1 MDKNQLL
8 GIITNNAK
16 FDGAY
21 NIRINGKLESRQ
33 TNEFV
38 DIKTKQDKP
47 GIDIIIKP
55 NTKKQT
61 ILVPVALTDGDIVDR
76 VYNDFYIGENS
87 DVVIVAGCGIDN
99 CSSCNSQHDGI
110 HSFYIEKGAKVKYI
124 EKHYGHG
131 DGSGKKI
138 LNPETV
144 VFLGEDAEMIMNTTQ
159 IEGVDDT
166 TRITKAVLGKKA
178 NLVINEKVMTNQNQN
193 ANSVFRLEIN
203 GDDAKA
209 KLSSR
214 VVAKDSS
221 VQTFISD
228 VEGNA
233 KCFAHV
239 ECDAIIVGNAKVSST
254 PKIIANNPDASLVH
268 EATIGKIAGEQL
280 TKLLTLGLSEAE
292 AEQEILKGFLK

>member
-21 NIRINGKLESRQ
+21 NIRINGKLEARQ

-38 DIKTKQDKP
+38 DIKTKQDKS

-131 DGSGKKI
+131 DSSGKKI

-144 VFLGEDAEMIMNTTQ
+144 VFLGENAEMIMNTTQ

-178 NLVINEKVMTNQNQN
+178 NLVINEKVMTNQNQK
-193 ANSVFRLEIN
+193 ANSVFSLEIN

-228 VEGNA
+228 VEGYA